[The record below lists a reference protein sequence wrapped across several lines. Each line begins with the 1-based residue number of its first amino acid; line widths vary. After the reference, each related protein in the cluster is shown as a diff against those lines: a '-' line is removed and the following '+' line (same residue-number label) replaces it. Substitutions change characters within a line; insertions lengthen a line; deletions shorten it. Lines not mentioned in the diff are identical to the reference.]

1 MINNYDYTK
10 QEVVTIE
17 LNNYF
22 HFMKMSRPSRIIAA
36 CIMLW
41 SLLFMQLSLA
51 AYTCPGS
58 AAMNSI
64 EMTGCTGMDKDQPAL
79 CHTHAQDP
87 LSKQS
92 LDQPQLPDVPSFFS
106 SGIIIL
112 VNFAD
117 EAIVPSSSL
126 NASTSLGFLC
136 RSTAPPITIRHCC
149 FRI

>member
-1 MINNYDYTK
+1 
-10 QEVVTIE
+10 
-17 LNNYF
+17 
-22 HFMKMSRPSRIIAA
+22 
-36 CIMLW
+36 MLW

-58 AAMNSI
+58 ATMNSM

-92 LDQPQLPDVPSFFS
+92 LDQPQLPDVPPFLSN
-106 SGIIIL
+106 GIVIL
-112 VNFAD
+112 VNLAD
-117 EAIVPSSSL
+117 EVVAPSNSL
-126 NASTSLGFLC
+126 DASGPPNFLT
-136 RSTAPPITIRHCC
+136 RSTAPPIAIRHCC